1 MQNGINNWNV
11 ETYRNK
17 YKYTYYDNKLLTCD
31 KLRKKYT
38 SKVQSNLWPEM
49 AIWNLKWM
57 LYDLVE
63 AYNYHFLK
71 QSRIMHFYASD
82 HNIYLLQ
89 RAVSS

>member
-38 SKVQSNLWPEM
+38 SKVQSNL
-49 AIWNLKWM
+49 
-57 LYDLVE
+57 
-63 AYNYHFLK
+63 
-71 QSRIMHFYASD
+71 
-82 HNIYLLQ
+82 
-89 RAVSS
+89 